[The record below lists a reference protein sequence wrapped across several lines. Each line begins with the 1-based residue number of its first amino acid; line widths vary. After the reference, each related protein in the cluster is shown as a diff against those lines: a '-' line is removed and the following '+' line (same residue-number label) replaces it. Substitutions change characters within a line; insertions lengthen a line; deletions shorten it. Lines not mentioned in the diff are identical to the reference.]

1 MTEGGR
7 ETGLQP
13 ATDQFKGRDHMEAA
27 QGAHVRICEFRA
39 RPGLEE
45 EFERIY
51 GPEGDWVRLF
61 KKSRSFLRTEL
72 NCDMDTKG
80 RYITVDYFVSR
91 SAFDEFLK
99 EFREE
104 YDALDRHCAR
114 VRGFEKPVGSFT
126 NLSSR

>member
-1 MTEGGR
+1 
-7 ETGLQP
+7 
-13 ATDQFKGRDHMEAA
+13 MEAA
-27 QGAHVRICEFRA
+27 QGAYVRICEFRA

-91 SAFDEFLK
+91 SSFDEFLK

-104 YDALDRHCAR
+104 YDALDRHCER
-114 VRGFEKPVGSFT
+114 VRAFEKPVGSFT
-126 NLSSR
+126 NHGGSR

>member
-1 MTEGGR
+1 
-7 ETGLQP
+7 
-13 ATDQFKGRDHMEAA
+13 MEAA
-27 QGAHVRICEFRA
+27 QGAYVRICEFRA

-61 KKSRSFLRTEL
+61 KKSKSFLRTEL

-91 SAFDEFLK
+91 SSFDEFLK

-104 YDALDRHCAR
+104 YDALDRHCER
-114 VRGFEKPVGSFT
+114 VRAFEKPVGSFT
-126 NLSSR
+126 NHGGSR